1 MKAFVLILFLIGM
14 FLIGQGFMIQNMV
27 DTRPTPAPTTAP
39 TPTTPTTPAPTSS
52 PAPTDTPPPTAYIKD
67 DISNLSP
74 ILPQ

>member
-1 MKAFVLILFLIGM
+1 MKALVLILFLIGM

-39 TPTTPTTPAPTSS
+39 PTPAPTPAPTSS
-52 PAPTDTPPPTAYIKD
+52 PAPTDTPPPTPYNKD

>member
-1 MKAFVLILFLIGM
+1 MKALVLILFLIGL

-27 DTRPTPAPTTAP
+27 VKKEPTSTPTPTP
-39 TPTTPTTPAPTSS
+39 TPTTTPSITS
-52 PAPTDTPPPTAYIKD
+52 PAPTNTPSPNPHNMD